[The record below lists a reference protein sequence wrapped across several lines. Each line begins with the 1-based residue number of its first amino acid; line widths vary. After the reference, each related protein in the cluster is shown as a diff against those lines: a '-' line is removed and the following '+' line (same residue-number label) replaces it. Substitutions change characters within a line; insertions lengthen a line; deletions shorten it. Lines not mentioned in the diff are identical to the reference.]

1 MKLNVKAFA
10 LAFALVWGIKKDPY
24 LRACIISTEIS

>member
-10 LAFALVWGIKKDPY
+10 LACAVGLGLGCLHPDMVAHRI
-24 LRACIISTEIS
+24 